1 MQAPE
6 WYREDL
12 VGQAVIASGIP
23 REELFLTSK
32 LHPRHHAYD
41 VAMIQFTKSISALAV
56 EYVDLFL
63 LHYPACWAELCGAGA
78 APAGRWQDSWKALET
93 LVDKGLIRAIGKT
106 SSQPQNGLHCL
117 PPSLMTMRRG
127 KSVVCCSAA
136 WCNASGRQRRGNK
149 LPW

>member
-12 VGQAVIASGIP
+12 VGQAVIESGIP

-32 LHPRHHAYD
+32 LHPRHHGYD
-41 VAMIQFTKSISALAV
+41 AAMIQFTRSISALAV

-63 LHYPACWAELCGAGA
+63 LHYPACWPELCGAGA

-93 LVDKGLIRAIGKT
+93 LVDKGLIRAIGEISGPAYKIHKLFPPLINVGT
-106 SSQPQNGLHCL
+106 QPVLQ
-117 PPSLMTMRRG
+117 
-127 KSVVCCSAA
+127 
-136 WCNASGRQRRGNK
+136 QQ
-149 LPW
+149 